1 MRANGSRGEEDEPG
15 GRVGGRRACRR
26 PRRQR
31 VRGEKREESEL
42 RRDEVLEEKEGDGGE
57 RVVPLFRSMNPAP
70 AQVLKKAFQSIRAK
84 LGMKI

>member
-1 MRANGSRGEEDEPG
+1 MIINETVTTTDAFYYIALI
-15 GRVGGRRACRR
+15 V
-26 PRRQR
+26 
-31 VRGEKREESEL
+31 
-42 RRDEVLEEKEGDGGE
+42 KEGDGGE